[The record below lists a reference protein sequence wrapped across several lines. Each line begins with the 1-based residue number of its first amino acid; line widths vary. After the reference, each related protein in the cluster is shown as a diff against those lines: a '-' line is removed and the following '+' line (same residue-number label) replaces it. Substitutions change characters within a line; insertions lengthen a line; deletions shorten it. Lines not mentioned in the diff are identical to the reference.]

1 MEKNLHHKMPM
12 GGKPGKAANIDDG
25 KHREHSA
32 YLSANKHTG
41 MHKPSLRGKTRGGKL
56 IQ

>member
-1 MEKNLHHKMPM
+1 MPM